1 MVGTVRVDS
10 NGADSTVV
18 QIGASGNTYTFQ
30 RSHPTE
36 ENQTMKKMTVGFA
49 APALLAV
56 ALGTVV
62 TACNNAPPTS
72 PARSYSGTGSVAA
85 TATALRATVA
95 EDVELPRGQ
104 VFEGAGDITA
114 SLAAF
119 RSALGDLN
127 PNQPGSFGA
136 GRREINWDA
145 VPPLFTN
152 VDNFPADFFNQPAVG
167 RARGAVF
174 STPGTGFR
182 VSDQNFAD
190 LNPTYG
196 DEFKFFSPVR
206 TFIAVGDERTGV
218 DFFVPGSNTPATT
231 AGFGVVFSDLDRV
244 GSGKVRF
251 FDAAG
256 HDLGTY
262 LAPPS
267 PGGFSFLGVRF
278 PDRVVARVEIISG
291 HGALGADS
299 FDASSEHRGPT
310 RDLAIM
316 DDFLYGEPVA
326 IEAQTTTTERAGTP
340 R

>member
-1 MVGTVRVDS
+1 
-10 NGADSTVV
+10 
-18 QIGASGNTYTFQ
+18 
-30 RSHPTE
+30 
-36 ENQTMKKMTVGFA
+36 MKKMTVGFA

-62 TACNNAPPTS
+62 AACNNAPPTS
-72 PARSYSGTGSVAA
+72 PTRSSGAMRTLAHRATGSVDAA
-85 TATALRATVA
+85 ALRATVA
-95 EDVELPRGQ
+95 EDVESPRGQ
-104 VFEGAGDITA
+104 VFEGARDITA

-119 RSALGDLN
+119 RTALGALN

-152 VDNFPADFFNQPAVG
+152 TDNFPADFFNQPAVG
-167 RARGAVF
+167 RARGVVF

-182 VSDQNFAD
+182 VSDQNFVD

-196 DEFKFFSPVR
+196 DEFEFFSPVR
-206 TFIAVGDERTGV
+206 TFIAVGDELTGV
-218 DFFVPGSNTPATT
+218 DFFVPGSSTAATT
-231 AGFGVVFSDLDRV
+231 TGFGVVFSDLDRV
-244 GSGKVRF
+244 GSGKLRF
-251 FDAAG
+251 FDAVG

-267 PGGFSFLGVRF
+267 PGGISFLGVLF
-278 PDRVVARVEIISG
+278 PDRIVARVEIISG

-299 FDASSEHRGPT
+299 FDVSSENRGPT
-310 RDLAIM
+310 HDLAIM
-316 DDFLYGEPVA
+316 DDFLYGEPVG
-326 IEAQTTTTERAGTP
+326 IEAQTTTNERTGTP